1 MINLFLYQIKNIG
14 MYKTLIFLMILA
26 IYSPSQLLGQ
36 QESTYIKA
44 GYLYD
49 SKNNKLL
56 KNKLIQIQ
64 GTKIISIDEFK
75 SLPKNNK
82 FIDLTEYT
90 ILPGFIDAHTHIFFS
105 QDANEDFAEH
115 SIQSLTMESD
125 ALRVLRGAKRAK
137 SYLDQGITSIKD
149 LGNSGLYLDVAL
161 RDAINE
167 GTIEGPR
174 IFASGPIL
182 AANGGQVYGV
192 LPEHQNIIDLEYRI
206 ITSPEDAKN
215 AVREH
220 INQNVDLIKICAD
233 NIPNKTYLTLDE
245 IKSIVKTARSY
256 NLKVTAHCVTNQSA
270 WNAIEA
276 GVDGIEHGFNLADS
290 TLIKMAEKQI
300 YLVPTENSKFY
311 MNTYAKL
318 AGYKDNELDWV
329 DSYLKRM
336 KDRLKRAIAKGVTI
350 VAGSDNYTDIKVSRG
365 KSSIDMFRYYF
376 EAGMK
381 PLNILQSSTYI
392 SAAQLNKES
401 EIGYIHPQANADIIA
416 VKGDV
421 INDFISTIENVAF
434 IMKDGKIYVNKT
446 D

>member
-1 MINLFLYQIKNIG
+1 ML
-14 MYKTLIFLMILA
+14 KTIIFLCIIL
-26 IYSPSQLLGQ
+26 ISSQERIIGQ
-36 QESTYIKA
+36 QNSTYIKA
-44 GYLYD
+44 GLLYD

-56 KNKLIQIQ
+56 KNKLIHIQ
-64 GTKIISIDEFK
+64 GKKIISVGEFD
-75 SLPKNNK
+75 SLPKNIQV
-82 FIDLTEYT
+82 IDLTEYT
-90 ILPGFIDAHTHIFFS
+90 VLPGLIDAHTHVLFS

-115 SIQSLTMESD
+115 SIQSLTMESE
-125 ALRVLRGAKRAK
+125 ALRVLRGYKRAK
-137 SYLDQGITSIKD
+137 SYLDQGITSIKE

-167 GTIEGPR
+167 GTLEGPR

-182 AANGGQVYGV
+182 AANGGQIYGV

-220 INQNVDLIKICAD
+220 VNQNVDLIKICAD
-233 NIPNKTYLTLDE
+233 NIPNKTYLTIDE
-245 IKSIVKTARSY
+245 IKSIVQTAHSY

-276 GVDGIEHGFNLADS
+276 GVDGIEHGFSLADS

-300 YLVPTENSKFY
+300 YLVPTENSKTY

-318 AGYKDNELDWV
+318 AGYKNDELGWIDN
-329 DSYLKRM
+329 YL
-336 KDRLKRAIAKGVTI
+336 DRLEDRLNRAIDKGVII
-350 VAGSDNYTDIKVSRG
+350 VAGSDNYTNIDLSRG
-365 KSSIDMFRYYF
+365 ESSKDMFRYYF

-392 SAAQLNKES
+392 SAYQMGRENL
-401 EIGYIHPQANADIIA
+401 IGYIYPQANADIIA
-416 VKGDV
+416 VKGDI
-421 INDFISTIENVAF
+421 INDFISTIENVVF
-434 IMKDGKIYVNKT
+434 IMKDGKIYDNKT
-446 D
+446 N